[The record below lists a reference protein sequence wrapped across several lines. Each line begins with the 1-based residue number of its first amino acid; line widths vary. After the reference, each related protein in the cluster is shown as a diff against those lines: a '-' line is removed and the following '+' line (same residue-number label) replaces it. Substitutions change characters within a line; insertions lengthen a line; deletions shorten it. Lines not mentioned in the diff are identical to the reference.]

1 MALFSHFGWVDD
13 LDGVYVVIIIFVGVI
28 TSVGVNNDRT
38 RSAPSR
44 NLADDVEMYEGPQDG
59 CDQSPGDD
67 FTNSSADA
75 GFEVDPRHDSLS
87 QKCDDTNDDCH
98 LVIPGTVAALDDGE
112 HYCCQSTEGNQD
124 FKKGKDEEANS
135 VAEAE
140 ILDDDA
146 ESVHESVK
154 GTANQRTDTADEHGD
169 TQHYQQD
176 SCADADA
183 NQTDVG
189 FDRLT
194 FLSDLAVFVS
204 LLSSI
209 IPHEVVQSRDVL
221 EMADDSIGDLLAAEP
236 HDGEN
241 DEQQHLQEGR
251 QDGGIAKVN
260 NECQDE
266 GQDCPQEFQN
276 FQNSFL
282 TFSLHPQ

>member
-13 LDGVYVVIIIFVGVI
+13 LDGVDEIVIIFVGVI
-28 TSVGVNNDRT
+28 TFAGVNNDRT
-38 RSAPSR
+38 RSAPST
-44 NLADDVEMYEGPQDG
+44 NLTDDIETYEDPQDG
-59 CDQSPGDD
+59 HNQSPGED
-67 FTNSSADA
+67 FTNCSADA
-75 GFEVDPRHDSLS
+75 SFEIEPGHDSLK
-87 QKCDDTNDDCH
+87 QECDGTNDDC
-98 LVIPGTVAALDDGE
+98 LFAIPGTAAALDDGE
-112 HYCCQSTEGNQD
+112 HDSCQSTDGDQD
-124 FKKGKDEEANS
+124 FKKSKDEESNS

-146 ESVHESVK
+146 ENVHERLK
-154 GTANQRTDTADEHGD
+154 GTANQRTDTVDEHGN

-204 LLSSI
+204 LLTCI

-241 DEQQHLQEGR
+241 DEQQDLQEGG
-251 QDGGIAKVN
+251 QDGDIAKVHHDR
-260 NECQDE
+260 QDE
-266 GQDCPQEFQN
+266 GQDCPQGFQQ
-276 FQNSFL
+276 FHKFPPILSA
-282 TFSLHPQ
+282 